1 MADSQAADLAAVA
14 ADHGNFFLMTYTRK
28 TLSNGVKIISA
39 PMHETK
45 AVTALVMVGVG
56 SRYETPHLSGGS
68 HFIEHLL
75 FKGTKRRPTAL
86 DITKELDGVGAEY
99 NAFTSKDYTGYYIK
113 IDGEKLELALDILG
127 DMIWHSTYQPAEVE
141 RERGVIIEEINMY
154 EDNPMMHMEDLFE
167 QAIYGHHPLGWM
179 ISGTRETMK
188 AMSRTA
194 LLEYQKKTYRPDNMV
209 VAVAGRFEPKHLDT
223 LVHTHFG
230 APQRARGRAP
240 SFRRFSAKPTGPR
253 VTIKTKE
260 TEQVQVALGVPAV
273 SGTHRDLPAL
283 SLLGTILG
291 GNMSSRLFMEVRE
304 KRGLAY
310 FVRAGV
316 GTYQDTGT
324 FMVQAGLERVR
335 IEEAI
340 TAILAELG
348 KVAKRGVTPA
358 ELTRAKEYAHGKLVL
373 ELEDSQSIASFAGRQ
388 LLLERKFETPE
399 QKMAKLR
406 AVARADLQRVAAKY
420 FRRRALAL
428 ALIGPFSDPKPFRR
442 LLERAPLA

>member
-1 MADSQAADLAAVA
+1 M
-14 ADHGNFFLMTYTRK
+14 
-28 TLSNGVKIISA
+28 
-39 PMHETK
+39 
-45 AVTALVMVGVG
+45 
-56 SRYETPHLSGGS
+56 
-68 HFIEHLL
+68 L

-113 IDGEKLELALDILG
+113 IDGDKLELAIDILG
-127 DMIWHSTYQPAEVE
+127 DMIWNSTYQPSEVE

-154 EDNPMMHMEDLFE
+154 EDNPMMHIEDLFE
-167 QAIYGHHPLGWM
+167 QTIYGDHPLGRL

-194 LLEYQKKTYRPDNMV
+194 LLEFRKKTYRPDNMV
-209 VAVAGRFEPKHLDT
+209 VAVAGRFDPKQLDGF
-223 LVHTHFG
+223 VHTHFG
-230 APQRARGRAP
+230 GAKHGVGRAP
-240 SFRRFSAKPTGPR
+240 TFRRFSTKAAGPR
-253 VTIKTKE
+253 VTVKQKE

-310 FVRAGV
+310 FVRAGT

-324 FMVQAGLERVR
+324 FMVQAGLERTR

-340 TAILAELG
+340 TAILASW
-348 KVAKRGVTPA
+348 AK
-358 ELTRAKEYAHGKLVL
+358 
-373 ELEDSQSIASFAGRQ
+373 S
-388 LLLERKFETPE
+388 
-399 QKMAKLR
+399 
-406 AVARADLQRVAAKY
+406 
-420 FRRRALAL
+420 
-428 ALIGPFSDPKPFRR
+428 
-442 LLERAPLA
+442 

>member
-1 MADSQAADLAAVA
+1 
-14 ADHGNFFLMTYTRK
+14 
-28 TLSNGVKIISA
+28 
-39 PMHETK
+39 MHETK

-56 SRYETPHLSGGS
+56 SRYETPHINGGS

-113 IDGEKLELALDILG
+113 IDGEKLALAIDILG

-167 QAIYGHHPLGWM
+167 QTIFGRHPLGWL

-209 VAVAGRFEPKHLDT
+209 VAVAGRFDAKHLES

-230 APQRARGRAP
+230 GPQRARGRTP
-240 SFRRFSAKPTGPR
+240 TFRRFSGHPIGPR
-253 VTIKTKE
+253 VTVKTKE
-260 TEQVQVALGVPAV
+260 TEQVQMALGVPAV
-273 SGTHRDLPAL
+273 SGTHADLPAL
-283 SLLGTILG
+283 NLLGTILG

-310 FVRAGV
+310 FVRAGT
-316 GTYQDTGT
+316 GTYQDTGL
-324 FMVQAGLERVR
+324 FMVQAGLERTR

-340 TAILAELG
+340 TAILGELG
-348 KVAKRGVTPA
+348 KVAKRGVTA
-358 ELTRAKEYAHGKLVL
+358 VELTRAKEYAHGKLVL

-420 FRRRALAL
+420 FRRKALAL
-428 ALIGPFSDPKPFRR
+428 ALIGPFNDPKPFRR
-442 LLERAPLA
+442 LLERAPLG

>member
-1 MADSQAADLAAVA
+1 
-14 ADHGNFFLMTYTRK
+14 MTYTRK
-28 TLSNGVKIISA
+28 TLSNGIKLITA

-45 AVTALVMVGVG
+45 AVTVLVMVGVG
-56 SRYETPHLSGGS
+56 SRYETPHLNGGS

-113 IDGEKLELALDILG
+113 IDGDKLELAVDILG
-127 DMIWHSTYQPAEVE
+127 DMIWHSTYQPSEVE

-167 QAIYGHHPLGWM
+167 QTMFGTHPLGWL

-188 AMSRTA
+188 AMRRST
-194 LLEYQKKTYRPDNMV
+194 LLKFRNATYRPDNMV
-209 VAVAGRFEPKHLDT
+209 IAVAGRFDAKHLET
-223 LVHTHFG
+223 LLRDHFG
-230 APQRARGRAP
+230 SQKSVRGRAP
-240 SFRRFSAKPTGPR
+240 KFRRYSGKPGSPR
-253 VTIKTKE
+253 VMVQKKE

-273 SGTHRDLPAL
+273 SGTHPDLAAL

-310 FVRAGV
+310 FVRAGA

-324 FMVQAGLERVR
+324 FMVQAGLERTR

-340 TAILAELG
+340 TAILVELG
-348 KVAKRGVTPA
+348 KVAKRGVTSA
-358 ELTRAKEYAHGKLVL
+358 ELARAKEYAHGKLVL

-388 LLLERKFETPE
+388 LLLNRKFETPE

-406 AVARADLQRVAAKY
+406 TVTRSDIQRVAAKY
-420 FRRRALAL
+420 FRRRALSL
-428 ALIGPFSDPKPFRR
+428 ALIGPFSDPKPFRK
-442 LLERAPLA
+442 LLERAPLR